1 LTTYNDYGAEE
12 AGEYIV
18 SLFPEHCSSL
28 LKPFIHALFIE
39 IAPERTSEMGDNK
52 DKYRFYIENIVSLE
66 NPEAKRKAEE
76 EARRKAEEERK
87 RKAEEDARRK
97 AEEERK
103 RKAEED
109 ARRKAAQKAKRTT
122 EEYPVLRLAC
132 VKNSDGS
139 LHYFTAE
146 EWDANNTKSSYNKLG
161 VYMCDGYKEF
171 IIAGVDCGGSSGED
185 EFEFEFGAYGVKI
198 KGVKHH
204 IDNLGDIWTG
214 EEDTRAII
222 RQTAGKTDEE
232 GIVGAPAAEAAWN
245 YKACSNDPLQWYL
258 PSISELIL
266 MFFDKIKINDFLYKY
281 FGAGGIYDDNDYR
294 YWSST
299 LYNKDFSSWYVPM
312 RGGSSYK
319 DYYERYGTF
328 RVRAV
333 AVAK

>member
-1 LTTYNDYGAEE
+1 
-12 AGEYIV
+12 
-18 SLFPEHCSSL
+18 
-28 LKPFIHALFIE
+28 
-39 IAPERTSEMGDNK
+39 
-52 DKYRFYIENIVSLE
+52 
-66 NPEAKRKAEE
+66 
-76 EARRKAEEERK
+76 
-87 RKAEEDARRK
+87 
-97 AEEERK
+97 
-103 RKAEED
+103 
-109 ARRKAAQKAKRTT
+109 TT

-185 EFEFEFGAYGVKI
+185 EFEFEFGAYGVDI
-198 KGVKHH
+198 AGVQYHTNNS
-204 IDNLGDIWTG
+204 DDIWTG

-222 RQTAGKTDEE
+222 RQAAGKTDEE

-258 PSISELIL
+258 PSVSELRLICSY
-266 MFFDKIKINDFLYKY
+266 KTEINEFLDKY
-281 FGAGGIYDDNDYR
+281 FGDGGIDSW

-299 LYNKDFSSWYVPM
+299 LYNKTSSWVVDMIFEDSYNFG
-312 RGGSSYK
+312 RSS
-319 DYYERYGTF
+319 DN

-333 AVAK
+333 SFAK